1 MECEPDPFGCPAHAR
16 ADALLR
22 KMQPHLPELP
32 VTTVLPELAA
42 ALARHGSAV
51 LVAPPGAGKTTT
63 VPVALLDAP
72 WLAGQR
78 IVLLAPRRLAAR
90 AAAARMAALLNQ
102 TVGETVG
109 YRIRMDSR
117 TGPGTRI
124 VVMTEGVLT
133 RMVQTDPAL
142 EGVGLVIFD
151 EFHERSLEADLGLA
165 LCREIQGVLNEELRL
180 LVMSATLD
188 PAPVTALLHDAPLV
202 ACAGRLFPVAT
213 RYVPPPRSQPLER
226 AVADRVLRTVAAGE
240 GSVLVFLPGAP
251 EIRRV
256 ARLLAAGGL
265 PADWSVAPLYG
276 NLSRTAQDT
285 AIAPP
290 PAGRHKIVLAT
301 AIAETSLTIEGIAV
315 VVDGGL
321 QRVPRFDARSGMTRL
336 VTVPV
341 SQAAADQRRGRA
353 GRLGPGI
360 CYRMWSQAAHAGL
373 PARNRPEILNTDLAA
388 LALELAWWGEADA
401 GALAWLDPPPQGP
414 LQQARTLLTELGA
427 LDENGRITA
436 HGRRL
441 AQLPLHPRLAHMVVA
456 AGQAG
461 MGGTACDMAAILSER
476 DPLRAGGAHKDTDL
490 RRRLELL
497 HAFRSRATL
506 PRTDER
512 TDWTAVRRI
521 VKVAALLR
529 QRLHLSAN
537 DRGVMEPGRL
547 LAWAYPDRIAGRRP
561 GSVDRYVM
569 TSGLGA
575 FFDTPDPLG
584 GHDYLVIAHLDGERR
599 EARIYLAA
607 AYDRDTLM
615 HQWTHR
621 LKWQETVTWDDQRQC
636 VSAER
641 RLTLGALV
649 LRREPQTDPDPQAV
663 ADTLTAAIRARGI
676 EVLPW
681 TPARRTFQT
690 RTLLL
695 RRMATE
701 TESDAPPWPDLSDA
715 GLMAALDTWLAPWL
729 TGIAG
734 FKALACLDLTGALR
748 SRLSRQQ
755 LQQLDTWAPTHITV
769 PSGRRHPIDYN
780 NDPPALAVRLQE
792 MFGTDRTPAI
802 AGGRLPL
809 QLHLLSPAGRPAQIT
824 QDLAGFWRNSYGQV
838 KKALK
843 GRYPK
848 HFWPDDP
855 LASAPTAQAK
865 PRGGKR

>member
-1 MECEPDPFGCPAHAR
+1 
-16 ADALLR
+16 
-22 KMQPHLPELP
+22 MQTHLPTLP

-42 ALARHGSAV
+42 ALSRHGSAV

-63 VPVALLDAP
+63 VPLALLAAP
-72 WLAGQR
+72 WLAGRR
-78 IVLLAPRRLAAR
+78 ILLLAPRRLAAR
-90 AAAARMAALLNQ
+90 AAAARMAALLGQ
-102 TVGETVG
+102 SVGETVG

-117 TGPGTRI
+117 TGPRTRI

-165 LCREIQGVLNEELRL
+165 LCREIQGVLNETLRL

-202 ACAGRLFPVAT
+202 SCSGRIFPVET
-213 RYVPPPRSQPLER
+213 RYVPSPRAVTPER
-226 AVADRVLRTVAAGE
+226 AVADRVLRSAAAGE

-265 PADWSVAPLYG
+265 PAGWSVAPLYG
-276 NLSRTAQDT
+276 NLDRTAQDA

-290 PAGRHKIVLAT
+290 AAGRHKIVLAT

-315 VVDGGL
+315 VVDGGQ
-321 QRVPRFDARSGMTRL
+321 QRVPRFDARSGMRRL

-341 SQAAADQRRGRA
+341 SRAAADQRRGRA

-360 CYRMWSQAAHAGL
+360 CYRMWSQAAHASL
-373 PARNRPEILNTDLAA
+373 PSRNRPEILDTDLAA
-388 LALELAWWGEADA
+388 LALELALWGVTNA
-401 GALAWLDPPPQGP
+401 GALAWLDPPPEGP
-414 LQQARTLLTELGA
+414 LQQARSLLTELGA
-427 LDENGRITA
+427 LDKSGRITA

-441 AQLPLHPRLAHMVVA
+441 AQLPLHPRLAHMLVA

-461 MGGTACDMAAILSER
+461 MGRAACDVAAILSER
-476 DPLRAGGAHKDTDL
+476 DPLRSNTGQRDCDL
-490 RRRLELL
+490 RRRLDLL
-497 HAFRSRATL
+497 HAFRNHAAL
-506 PRTDER
+506 PRSDER
-512 TDWTAVRRI
+512 TDLEAVRRI

-529 QRLHLSAN
+529 RRLDLNES
-537 DRGVMEPGRL
+537 DRTGLEPGRL

-561 GSVDRYVM
+561 GTVDRYVM
-569 TSGLGA
+569 ANGRGA
-575 FFDTPDPLG
+575 FFDAPDPLG
-584 GHDYLVIAHLDGERR
+584 VHDYLVIADLDGERR

-615 HQWTHR
+615 HQWAHR
-621 LKWQETVTWDDQRQC
+621 LTWQETVTWDDQRQC

-641 RLTLGALV
+641 RLTLGALT
-649 LRREPQTDPDPQAV
+649 LSREPQADPDARAV
-663 ADTLTAAIRARGI
+663 ADTLIAAIRARGVD
-676 EVLPW
+676 VLPW
-681 TPARRTFQT
+681 TPALRTFQA

-695 RRMATE
+695 RRMAADTA
-701 TESDAPPWPDLSDA
+701 SDAPPWPDLSDA
-715 GLMAALDTWLAPWL
+715 GLTEALDTWLAPWL

-734 FKALACLDLTGALR
+734 FKALARLDLTGALR
-748 SRLSRQQ
+748 GRLSRRQ

-769 PSGRRHPIDYN
+769 PSGRRHPIDYS
-780 NDPPALAVRLQE
+780 NDPPVLAVRLQE
-792 MFGTDRTPAI
+792 MFGTDRTPTI

-824 QDLAGFWRNSYGQV
+824 QDLAGFWRSSYQEV

-855 LASAPTAQAK
+855 LASRPTAQAK
-865 PRGGKR
+865 PRGHKR